1 MRADVDLT
9 RASGSLGAASPIP
22 SGIVCRQAISAADR
36 AQHFAIRHRVFVREQ
51 GVFDG
56 SDLDARDEAGQDE
69 SVIRLL
75 GLCDGTVAGTV
86 RLFELDPATGVWQG
100 DRLAVLE
107 PFRVRGVGAPL
118 VRCAVATAAS
128 RGGRR
133 MDAHIQLANVAFFR
147 RLGWAPRGDPEL
159 YAGLPH
165 QPMSTGLPS
174 PADGAATLR
183 ALALGVTAAG
193 R

>member
-9 RASGSLGAASPIP
+9 RPPTADRPVP
-22 SGIVCRQAISAADR
+22 GIVCRQTISQADR

-51 GVFDG
+51 GVFAG
-56 SDLDARDEAGQDE
+56 SDLDARDEAGRDG

-75 GLCDGTVAGTV
+75 GLCDGAFAGTV
-86 RLFELDPATGVWQG
+86 RLFELDPASRVWQG
-100 DRLAVLE
+100 DRLAVLA
-107 PFRVRGVGAPL
+107 PFRVRGVGGPL

-128 RGGRR
+128 RGGYR
-133 MDAHIQLANVAFFR
+133 MDAHIQLANVGFFR
-147 RLGWAPRGDPEL
+147 RLGWVSSGDPEL

-165 QPMSTGLPS
+165 QPMSIALP
-174 PADGAATLR
+174 PPTEGAAAVR
-183 ALALGVTAAG
+183 ALALGVNDAG

>member
-1 MRADVDLT
+1 M
-9 RASGSLGAASPIP
+9 

-36 AQHFAIRHRVFVREQ
+36 AQHFTIRHRVFVQEQ
-51 GVFDG
+51 GVFAG
-56 SDLDARDEAGQDE
+56 SDLDALDEPGRDG

-75 GLCDGTVAGTV
+75 GLCDGAVAGTV
-86 RLFELDPATGVWQG
+86 RLFELDPAGRVWQG

-118 VRCAVATAAS
+118 VRCAVATAGA
-128 RGGRR
+128 RGGHR
-133 MDAHIQLANVAFFR
+133 MDAHIQLANVGFFR
-147 RLGWAPRGDPEL
+147 RLGWAPAGDPEL

-165 QPMSTGLPS
+165 QPMSIGLPA
-174 PADGAATLR
+174 PAEGAATVR
-183 ALALGVTAAG
+183 ALALGVTEAG